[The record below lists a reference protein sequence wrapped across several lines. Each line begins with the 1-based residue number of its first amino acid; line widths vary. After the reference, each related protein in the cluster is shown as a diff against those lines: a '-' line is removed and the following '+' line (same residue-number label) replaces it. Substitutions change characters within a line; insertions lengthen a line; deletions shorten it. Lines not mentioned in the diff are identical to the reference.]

1 MELYYLDN
9 SGFVL
14 FLAQAAFVFDCWNFP
29 QNAADAVLEK
39 GYLQTDVLSKKQR
52 LYLCISHA
60 HGDHFNPRIFEFAN
74 AASQTSVIA
83 DADIPVPQ
91 GIAHVALRPGECFYD
106 GYACFRAW
114 DSTDIGISLQI
125 EAEGKRIF
133 HAGDLNNWHWREE
146 STEEEVAWASR
157 EFTKALDRMAPAL
170 SGGLDL
176 AMFPVDPR
184 MGSGIEAGAREFRER
199 FAPAWLVPMHF
210 SNDFARM
217 QEFARTDVDSCH
229 IWAPKQRGDHIII
242 QTEGRVTR

>member
-1 MELYYLDN
+1 MRHC
-9 SGFVL
+9 G
-14 FLAQAAFVFDCWNFP
+14 
-29 QNAADAVLEK
+29 
-39 GYLQTDVLSKKQR
+39 
-52 LYLCISHA
+52 
-60 HGDHFNPRIFEFAN
+60 
-74 AASQTSVIA
+74 
-83 DADIPVPQ
+83 
-91 GIAHVALRPGECFYD
+91 PGECFDD

-146 STEEEVAWASR
+146 STEEEVAWAGR

-217 QEFARTDVDSCH
+217 QEFARTDGGSCH

-242 QTEGRVTR
+242 QTEGRVIK